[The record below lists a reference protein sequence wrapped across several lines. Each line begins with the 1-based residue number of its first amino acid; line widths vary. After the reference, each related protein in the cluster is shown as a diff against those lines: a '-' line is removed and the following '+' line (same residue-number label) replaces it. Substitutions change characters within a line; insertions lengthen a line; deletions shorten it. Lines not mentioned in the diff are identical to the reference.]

1 MAFRTFS
8 TYICIWFAYCLTWAR
23 PVQMQQSSAL
33 STKCTASPLFAF
45 HLLSSVIRR
54 WNPVLVKKKKKHGN
68 EILYIVVNWLK
79 IRFQS
84 SKLKWGEVRLDS
96 TFFMAHLIEKLCF
109 TLIGFLFDNAY
120 MHSVYKST
128 FFFSYYKATQGC
140 SKMNLSC
147 FFHLGSWCR
156 TLAFYMHFKIWI
168 CYSTVWHFE
177 RSQPLLVC
185 LISWMSVFLCWRLF
199 FFFFLR
205 GRCQRFESCW
215 VHSAP
220 PINSQE
226 APVMCSHCRSFF
238 DLIDKCVTL

>member
-1 MAFRTFS
+1 MK
-8 TYICIWFAYCLTWAR
+8 
-23 PVQMQQSSAL
+23 PSS
-33 STKCTASPLFAF
+33 SG
-45 HLLSSVIRR
+45 
-54 WNPVLVKKKKKHGN
+54 KKKKHGN

-199 FFFFLR
+199 FFFFWGADVR
-205 GRCQRFESCW
+205 GSSLAGSILHLQSIRRRPLWCVLTAVPF
-215 VHSAP
+215 
-220 PINSQE
+220 
-226 APVMCSHCRSFF
+226 
-238 DLIDKCVTL
+238 LIS